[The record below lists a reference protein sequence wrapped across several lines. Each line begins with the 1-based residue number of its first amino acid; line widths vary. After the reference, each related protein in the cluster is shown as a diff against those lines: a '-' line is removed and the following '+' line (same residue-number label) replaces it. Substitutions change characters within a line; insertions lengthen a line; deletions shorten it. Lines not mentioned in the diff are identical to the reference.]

1 MVPKGRR
8 NATSDVWI
16 IGEAALRSVSLVCRS
31 GGDRAPSRAGLLN
44 AEGRSPARAGSVDD
58 LPRVAAQRRHSKRW
72 PGVSRDD
79 SAMARR
85 ASRSP
90 TKAGEACAQRGIANL
105 CGGTIGWRRRRS
117 KRGSCSRPGRVL
129 ERPPTWTAEGPAV
142 GERLEPGTDRPP
154 PAGRLPGR

>member
-1 MVPKGRR
+1 MVPEGRR
-8 NATSDVWI
+8 DATSDVWI
-16 IGEAALRSVSLVCRS
+16 ISKAALRPVSLVCGA
-31 GGDRAPSRAGLLN
+31 GGDRAPAG
-44 AEGRSPARAGSVDD
+44 AGQHHAGGRSPARAGSVDD
-58 LPRVAAQRRHSKRW
+58 LPGAAAQRRHSKRR

-90 TKAGEACAQRGIANL
+90 PKAGEACAQRGIANL

-117 KRGSCSRPGRVL
+117 KRDSCSRPGRVL

-142 GERLEPGTDRPP
+142 GESLEPGADRPP